1 MSCCT
6 WFWFF
11 FNFLVNVTFLLFFC
25 LKGIEYM
32 DQMKGGVGQMLRL
45 RSVFLRGCLWRWIP
59 SCWAWDCS
67 LDPSCLWGEA
77 GNRSISGPPSPGRQ
91 RGRSALRLRPGG
103 GWTWW
108 WCGLTETQNDQR
120 DSIHACWIWV
130 CVWMNEVWF
139 WLLLD
144 LSLRNPPD
152 SQDAGTSA
160 SSNYDII
167 FFFVTFPNRVGF
179 HVSHAFTPSHTWNLT
194 TKALW
199 SGRPIAQNNQTNRRT
214 NTLCRKFIWKQ
225 IPLGT
230 QFSLTSKMGAN

>member
-1 MSCCT
+1 MESVRCSD
-6 WFWFF
+6 W
-11 FNFLVNVTFLLFFC
+11 
-25 LKGIEYM
+25 
-32 DQMKGGVGQMLRL
+32 GVF
-45 RSVFLRGCLWRWIP
+45 FLRGCLWRWIP

-77 GNRSISGPPSPGRQ
+77 GNRSISGPPSPGRR

-120 DSIHACWIWV
+120 DSIHACWILV

-144 LSLRNPPD
+144 LSLSNPPD

-160 SSNYDII
+160 SSNYII
-167 FFFVTFPNRVGF
+167 ILKPSRLSCVARV
-179 HVSHAFTPSHTWNLT
+179 HAITHLEF
-194 TKALW
+194 
-199 SGRPIAQNNQTNRRT
+199 NNQSLVIGTAYRT
-214 NTLCRKFIWKQ
+214 K
-225 IPLGT
+225 
-230 QFSLTSKMGAN
+230 